1 MGITTQ
7 KDYDKIICKAEE
19 IIATE
24 IKNPKRFF
32 EPIYK
37 KHKKTSPAGLAP
49 IIYPVR

>member
-1 MGITTQ
+1 MFGFYPLHTLSAS
-7 KDYDKIICKAEE
+7 K